1 MSMGHFGN
9 NGKEYLKKDESKPNY
24 FDSVTKEILKLKS
37 LPYTPA
43 RKLEI
48 QRLQQRLNELDK
60 FVDFFIII
68 EFQLNIVH
76 KKRLYLKKKR
86 LG

>member
-9 NGKEYLKKDESKPNY
+9 NGKEYLRKDESKPNY

-48 QRLQQRLNELDK
+48 QRLQ
-60 FVDFFIII
+60 
-68 EFQLNIVH
+68 
-76 KKRLYLKKKR
+76 
-86 LG
+86 

>member
-48 QRLQQRLNELDK
+48 QRLQQRLNELDNIK
-60 FVDFFIII
+60 KLWQKMI
-68 EFQLNIVH
+68 LNIDKVEADIE
-76 KKRLYLKKKR
+76 
-86 LG
+86 

>member
-1 MSMGHFGN
+1 MGMGHFGN

-24 FDSVTKEILKLKS
+24 FDSLTKEILKLKS

-48 QRLQQRLNELDK
+48 QRLQQRLNELD
-60 FVDFFIII
+60 
-68 EFQLNIVH
+68 NI
-76 KKRLYLKKKR
+76 KKL
-86 LG
+86 